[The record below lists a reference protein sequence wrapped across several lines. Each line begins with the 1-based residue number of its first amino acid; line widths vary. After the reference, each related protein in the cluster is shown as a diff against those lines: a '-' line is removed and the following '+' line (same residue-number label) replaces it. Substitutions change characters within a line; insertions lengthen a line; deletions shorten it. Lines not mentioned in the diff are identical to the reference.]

1 MAECAAQPDEPLLKR
16 WPVAMTSAISAT
28 AKSSSARVQAFVV
41 GQENSSG
48 AQNSGSDSGSA
59 FGDAKKSKKH
69 SGPRKRRPKKKVD
82 AVTAGADN
90 DGDKREVQQA
100 ASPVRPT
107 AVAAAH
113 DHNAQAAPVSEA
125 QAATNADDDDIE
137 ALLQKEL
144 VLGLDDGVEKQSP
157 QQESVSCSSPLCATG
172 AGYHEQQQQ
181 KQRQQSEVDAAG
193 RVAYMSPSRPHFAA
207 NSHRLHPGARA
218 HKRQYRN
225 HAAANAVSELYYH
238 TPQPPSLPRSPPQP
252 PLPAA
257 APPQISELSREQDDR
272 SYWTKWVI
280 EAAEK
285 ERARRLNVLKQLQQE
300 EEEEIQRR
308 RKWAIEAIER
318 EQEAMMREMFL
329 DNMKN
334 TQWFQS
340 TISRL
345 AEDYE
350 VVCPNSWFG
359 CMFSCMLKD
368 LETHLESCVYRQVP
382 DTLDQAGED
391 SLGVDFYS
399 YDVVCP
405 NAVLGCNEICSR
417 ENLAEHLASCPV
429 NGISREKEWEERLEG
444 RRNVLLATEEERAR
458 RMSEQQMQSNS
469 EEDETRFTFGHLQ
482 QLYEEQTAM
491 MQVVLHDE
499 IVDFCEQ
506 QELEARQLRPWINQ
520 AVAKVKCAIQELWG
534 ADTTQVEGYGSF
546 ATQLHGGYSDVDLV
560 VFGVSEEESLTC
572 QQCVSALAAHFA
584 KSQTHEFVE
593 ISAITRAS
601 VPLLKAVVLVN
612 VTEDTCIGSNTLTMS
627 ERVLRVPFD
636 ITFDDPR
643 GFSHN
648 GIASAAL
655 ISTLS
660 DHFYGLRELAFVL
673 KYFLVKRGLNDP
685 YVGGLSSY
693 GLLLMIIFILQEQG
707 ALVSTVAATHKEH
720 AGCSEDIRVI
730 TDRCCP
736 QVESDDRQMVS
747 NARYEVQCQKGEHV
761 AQEIITQSLMKQQ
774 LKLESSGSSGATSN
788 STTGATKSKKARR
801 MHLPSLLVDDDE
813 NEHEARPFLLGK
825 YLMDFLQF
833 YGNDFR
839 QHVDTI
845 MVSGLDSYEL
855 EMITAVSPGSGS
867 GRSSLVSPPL
877 PMTRLSSHSPSPP
890 GSCASLSPPLPS
902 PPSIACPPLPPSAFA
917 SPSMSPLS
925 SSPPLSQEGLLM
937 ICDPLQPE
945 NNVGKSCYR
954 VSQVCR
960 DFSDFLSFLTALIV
974 RGSVMTTGKKKN
986 KKKVQQQKQKQKL
999 VGVDSNTTPPSSTS
1013 SSHDRPASN
1022 GEPHH
1027 HVRSGSSHRILTS
1040 VFEMKTRDTRASL
1053 DLSS

>member
-1 MAECAAQPDEPLLKR
+1 MAECAARRDELAARR
-16 WPVAMTSAISAT
+16 WPVATASRDAT
-28 AKSSSARVQAFVV
+28 CVQALVGSQDNSSSSVH
-41 GQENSSG
+41 

-59 FGDAKKSKKH
+59 FGDAQESAKKSKKH
-69 SGPRKRRPKKKVD
+69 SGPRKRRPKKK
-82 AVTAGADN
+82 
-90 DGDKREVQQA
+90 GDA
-100 ASPVRPT
+100 ASPSKSPSI
-107 AVAAAH
+107 A
-113 DHNAQAAPVSEA
+113 DHSEHVHSAQVAPVL
-125 QAATNADDDDIE
+125 ATDDDDIDE
-137 ALLQKEL
+137 LLQKEL
-144 VLGLDDGVEKQSP
+144 AMELDDDAVAKRSP
-157 QQESVSCSSPLCATG
+157 RQASPSRSHVADES
-172 AGYHEQQQQ
+172 QQ

-193 RVAYMSPSRPHFAA
+193 RIAYASPSRPQFAA
-207 NSHRLHPGARA
+207 NSHRLPPGVHGNDR
-218 HKRQYRN
+218 HYHQHRS
-225 HAAANAVSELYYH
+225 AATAIINEMYY
-238 TPQPPSLPRSPPQP
+238 QPP
-252 PLPAA
+252 PLPPAC
-257 APPQISELSREQDDR
+257 APPQISEFSREQDDR

-285 ERARRLNVLKQLQQE
+285 ERARRLNILKQLQQE
-300 EEEEIQRR
+300 EEEEVQRR

-345 AEDYE
+345 ADDYE

-405 NAVLGCNEICSR
+405 NAVMGCNEICSR
-417 ENLAEHLASCPV
+417 ENLATHLASCPV

-458 RMSEQQMQSNS
+458 RMSEQQQQMQSNN
-469 EEDETRFTFGHLQ
+469 EEDENRFTFGHLQ

-499 IVDFCEQ
+499 IMDFCEQ
-506 QELEARQLRPWINQ
+506 QEHEARELRPWFNQ
-520 AVAKVKCAIQELWG
+520 AVVKVKSAIRELWG
-534 ADTTQVEGYGSF
+534 STTTQVEGYGSF

-560 VFGVSEEESLTC
+560 VFGVAEEENLTC
-572 QQCVSALAAHFA
+572 QQCVSALAEHFA
-584 KSQTHEFVE
+584 ESQGHVFVE

-612 VTEDTCIGSNTLTMS
+612 VTEPLSSADTANSSSANASMLR

-643 GFSHN
+643 SFSHN

-693 GLLLMIIFILQEQG
+693 GLLLMIIYILQEQG
-707 ALVSTVAATHKEH
+707 ALVSTIAAAHDQQEDY
-720 AGCSEDIRVI
+720 CSGDIRGI
-730 TDRCCP
+730 TDIYCP
-736 QVESDDRQMVS
+736 QANGGDQEQHLVA
-747 NARYEVQCQKGEHV
+747 NARYEVQRQKGEHV
-761 AQEIITQSLMKQQ
+761 AQEIITQSLLRQQ
-774 LKLESSGSSGATSN
+774 VKLESSGAPSGSAD
-788 STTGATKSKKARR
+788 GATKRKKARR
-801 MHLPSLLVDDDE
+801 PHLPSLLVDDDHD
-813 NEHEARPFLLGK
+813 HETRPFLLGK

-845 MVSGLDSYEL
+845 VVSGLDASEL
-855 EMITAVSPGSGS
+855 ESIAAAAAASPGSGS
-867 GRSSLVSPPL
+867 GRSSLVSPPSPL
-877 PMTRLSSHSPSPP
+877 MMLSSPP
-890 GSCASLSPPLPS
+890 GSRASLTPPLPP
-902 PPSIACPPLPPSAFA
+902 PPSIACPPLPPSAFP
-917 SPSMSPLS
+917 SPSMSPMS
-925 SSPPLSQEGLLM
+925 SSLPISQEGLLM
-937 ICDPLQPE
+937 IRDPLQPV

-986 KKKVQQQKQKQKL
+986 KKKLQQQ
-999 VGVDSNTTPPSSTS
+999 SSAPSLSPS
-1013 SSHDRPASN
+1013 LCASDEPAPSHQQ
-1022 GEPHH
+1022 
-1027 HVRSGSSHRILTS
+1027 HVRSASSHRILTS

>member
-1 MAECAAQPDEPLLKR
+1 M
-16 WPVAMTSAISAT
+16 VS
-28 AKSSSARVQAFVV
+28 
-41 GQENSSG
+41 QENSSA

-59 FGDAKKSKKH
+59 FGDAQDAKKSKKH
-69 SGPRKRRPKKKVD
+69 SGPRKRRPKKKAD
-82 AVTAGADN
+82 AAAGD
-90 DGDKREVQQA
+90 DGRESQQA
-100 ASPVRPT
+100 ASPVRPI
-107 AVAAAH
+107 VAIH
-113 DHNAQAAPVSEA
+113 EEVHNAQVAPPVV
-125 QAATNADDDDIE
+125 QAAGADDDDIE

-144 VLGLDDGVEKQSP
+144 TLELDNEAAKRSLQQACVRQSENSQVEGGTRHHN
-157 QQESVSCSSPLCATG
+157 QQ
-172 AGYHEQQQQ
+172 
-181 KQRQQSEVDAAG
+181 QRQQSEMDAAG
-193 RVAYMSPSRPHFAA
+193 RIAYMSRPHFAA

-218 HKRQYRN
+218 HSRQYYQHTTTN
-225 HAAANAVSELYYH
+225 VVSELYYH
-238 TPQPPSLPRSPPQP
+238 TPPPPLPQSPPHP

-257 APPQISELSREQDDR
+257 TPPQISEFSREQDDR

-417 ENLAEHLASCPV
+417 ENLAKHLASCPV

-458 RMSEQQMQSNS
+458 RMSEQQMQSNN
-469 EEDETRFTFGHLQ
+469 EEEENRFTFGHLQ

-506 QELEARQLRPWINQ
+506 QEHKARQLRPWINQ

-546 ATQLHGGYSDVDLV
+546 ATHLHGGHSDVDLV
-560 VFGVSEEESLTC
+560 VFGVAEEENLTC

-584 KSQTHEFVE
+584 ESQSHEFVE

-612 VTEDTCIGSNTLTMS
+612 VTEDTATGSSTSIAT

-660 DHFYGLRELAFVL
+660 NHFYGLRELAFVL

-707 ALVSTVAATHKEH
+707 ALVSTVAAAHEEQ
-720 AGCSEDIRVI
+720 ADCSDGTRVI
-730 TDRCCP
+730 TGRCCP
-736 QVESDDRQMVS
+736 QTESDDRQSMS
-747 NARYEVQCQKGEHV
+747 KARYEVQRQKGEHV

-774 LKLESSGSSGATSN
+774 LKLESTSTSSNN
-788 STTGATKSKKARR
+788 SVGATKRRKGRR

-813 NEHEARPFLLGK
+813 NEHETRPFLLGK

-845 MVSGLDSYEL
+845 MVSGLDAYDL
-855 EMITAVSPGSGS
+855 EMITAASPGSGS
-867 GRSSLVSPPL
+867 GRSSLVSPPS
-877 PMTRLSSHSPSPP
+877 PMTMLPAHLPSPP
-890 GSCASLSPPLPS
+890 GSRASLSPPIP
-902 PPSIACPPLPPSAFA
+902 PPSIACPPLPPSSFP

-937 ICDPLQPE
+937 IRDPLQPE

-986 KKKVQQQKQKQKL
+986 KKKVQQQQQDQKP
-999 VGVDSNTTPPSSTS
+999 VDVNSNTTSLPNSSGHST
-1013 SSHDRPASN
+1013 DEPVPN
-1022 GEPHH
+1022 GQPHH
-1027 HVRSGSSHRILTS
+1027 HLRSASSHRILTS

-1053 DLSS
+1053 DLTS

>member
-1 MAECAAQPDEPLLKR
+1 MYY
-16 WPVAMTSAISAT
+16 
-28 AKSSSARVQAFVV
+28 
-41 GQENSSG
+41 
-48 AQNSGSDSGSA
+48 
-59 FGDAKKSKKH
+59 
-69 SGPRKRRPKKKVD
+69 
-82 AVTAGADN
+82 
-90 DGDKREVQQA
+90 
-100 ASPVRPT
+100 
-107 AVAAAH
+107 
-113 DHNAQAAPVSEA
+113 
-125 QAATNADDDDIE
+125 
-137 ALLQKEL
+137 
-144 VLGLDDGVEKQSP
+144 QS
-157 QQESVSCSSPLCATG
+157 
-172 AGYHEQQQQ
+172 
-181 KQRQQSEVDAAG
+181 
-193 RVAYMSPSRPHFAA
+193 
-207 NSHRLHPGARA
+207 
-218 HKRQYRN
+218 
-225 HAAANAVSELYYH
+225 
-238 TPQPPSLPRSPPQP
+238 P
-252 PLPAA
+252 PLPASSLPESQLA
-257 APPQISELSREQDDR
+257 PPACAPPQISEFSREQDDR

-285 ERARRLNVLKQLQQE
+285 ERARRLNILKQLQQE
-300 EEEEIQRR
+300 EEEEVQRR

-368 LETHLESCVYRQVP
+368 LEIHLESCVYRQVP

-391 SLGVDFYS
+391 SQGVDFYS

-417 ENLAEHLASCPV
+417 ENLAAHLASCPV
-429 NGISREKEWEERLEG
+429 NGISREKEWEVRLEG

-469 EEDETRFTFGHLQ
+469 EEEENRFSFGHLQ

-506 QELEARQLRPWINQ
+506 QEHEARELRPWINQ
-520 AVAKVKCAIQELWG
+520 AVTKVKCAIRELWG
-534 ADTTQVEGYGSF
+534 STTTQVEGYGSF

-560 VFGVSEEESLTC
+560 VFGVAEEENLTC
-572 QQCVSALAAHFA
+572 QQCVSALAEHFA
-584 KSQTHEFVE
+584 KSQSHDFVE

-612 VTEDTCIGSNTLTMS
+612 VIDPLPSADTVNTTS
-627 ERVLRVPFD
+627 TSASTARERVLRVPFD

-693 GLLLMIIFILQEQG
+693 GLLLMIIYILQEQG
-707 ALVSTVAATHKEH
+707 ALVSTVAAAHDQQED
-720 AGCSEDIRVI
+720 CSDDVRGI
-730 TDRCCP
+730 TNLCCP
-736 QVESDDRQMVS
+736 QAKGEGKQLVA
-747 NARYEVQCQKGEHV
+747 NARYEVQRQKGEHV
-761 AQEIITQSLMKQQ
+761 AQEIITQSLLRQQ
-774 LKLESSGSSGATSN
+774 LKLESNGTNFNSADGATRRR
-788 STTGATKSKKARR
+788 KARR
-801 MHLPSLLVDDDE
+801 PHLPSLLVDD
-813 NEHEARPFLLGK
+813 EHEHETRPFLLGK

-845 MVSGLDSYEL
+845 VVSGLDASEL
-855 EMITAVSPGSGS
+855 ELIAAAAAAAATASPGSGS
-867 GRSSLVSPPL
+867 GRSSLVSPPS
-877 PMTRLSSHSPSPP
+877 PMMMLSSHSPSPP
-890 GSCASLSPPLPS
+890 GSQASPSPPLPP
-902 PPSIACPPLPPSAFA
+902 PPSIACPPLPPSAFP

-937 ICDPLQPE
+937 IRDPLQPE

-986 KKKVQQQKQKQKL
+986 KKKLQQQSL
-999 VGVDSNTTPPSSTS
+999 AHVDLSLTPLLS
-1013 SSHDRPASN
+1013 ASN
-1022 GEPHH
+1022 GTLNDEPAPNHQPL
-1027 HVRSGSSHRILTS
+1027 HVRSASSHRILTS

-1053 DLSS
+1053 DLTS